1 MFVLRWCVGHYAQ
14 KDATCVCTGVDPAI
28 RFQFS
33 TQQHFESFSE
43 TVKVRRLRALPRS
56 LCDAAHLWCMCVCQD
71 VVELRRLSLL
81 KARLATRL
89 LTSRKPPAL
98 YALVCA
104 ATPPPVA

>member
-1 MFVLRWCVGHYAQ
+1 MFALRWCVGHYAQ

-43 TVKVRRLRALPRS
+43 TVKVRRLRALPVVVRRRPPVVRVR
-56 LCDAAHLWCMCVCQD
+56 VCQD

-104 ATPPPVA
+104 ATLPPVA